1 MASIDSLDF
10 VKKSYYA
17 SYGTAKKDYY
27 GVKTDIDIIALRPSI
42 STNEPIMLIIVAPK
56 TILVSVVETVELNS
70 IDMFKWFHPTKV
82 DYVRD
87 RLTFYGFKENK
98 NMYFTSIA
106 GSSNNF
112 TFPRD
117 KISFL

>member
-1 MASIDSLDF
+1 MDF
-10 VKKSYYA
+10 ETFLLEAVAEDNVNNVVLNNVKF
-17 SYGTAKKDYY
+17 
-27 GVKTDIDIIALRPSI
+27 
-42 STNEPIMLIIVAPK
+42 
-56 TILVSVVETVELNS
+56 
-70 IDMFKWFHPTKV
+70 DMFKWFHPTKV
-82 DYVRD
+82 DYIRD

-117 KISFL
+117 KISSSDKKI